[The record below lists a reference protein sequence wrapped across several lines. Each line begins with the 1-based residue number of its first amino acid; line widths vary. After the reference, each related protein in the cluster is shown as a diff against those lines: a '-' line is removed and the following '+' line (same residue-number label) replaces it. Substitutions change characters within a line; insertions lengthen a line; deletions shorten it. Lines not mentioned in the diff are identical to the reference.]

1 MSYTFNTKLEA
12 DEFVERINKGEG
24 IPRPFDSVTLSYCL
38 PEPIY
43 NVDDPDVPIDEKT
56 IIGWSVIQD
65 EITSKYIYT

>member
-1 MSYTFNTKLEA
+1 MSYTFNTKIEA
-12 DEFVERINKGEG
+12 ENFIDRINKGEG

-43 NVDDPDVPIDEKT
+43 DVGDSDVSIERT

-65 EITSKYIYT
+65 EITYKYYL

>member
-1 MSYTFNTKLEA
+1 MSYTFSTKIEA
-12 DEFVERINKGEG
+12 ENFIDRINKGEG

-43 NVDDPDVPIDEKT
+43 DVDDSDVSIERT

-65 EITSKYIYT
+65 EITYKYYL

>member
-1 MSYTFNTKLEA
+1 MSYTFNTKIEA
-12 DEFVERINKGEG
+12 ENFIDRINKGEG

-43 NVDDPDVPIDEKT
+43 DVDDSDVLIEERT

-65 EITSKYIYT
+65 EITYKYYL

>member
-1 MSYTFNTKLEA
+1 MSYTFNTKIEA
-12 DEFVERINKGEG
+12 ENFIDRINKGEG

-43 NVDDPDVPIDEKT
+43 DVDDSDVSIERT

-65 EITSKYIYT
+65 EITYKYYL